1 MFSIEH
7 LKATMNPFII
17 SPNLTGLVFVTG
29 KDSFSFLQNII
40 SNDIALLE
48 TEDIIHA
55 CLLTPQGKYLHDFYI
70 RRVDGGYAL
79 ACEGGAR
86 CDDLVQRLKN
96 YKLRADVTIESK
108 FVGTDNWVDE
118 DDDEYKMWDADRIE
132 KSLPDG
138 SRDAEIGVSTLAELN
153 LDERT
158 VSYTKGCYIGQEL
171 VARMHN
177 RNLGK
182 KHLVGVEFLNSPP
195 PFGTDIEG
203 FGLMRSACGNKGLI
217 LMPRDVEEQ
226 LKQGKIAHAPFR
238 LLGL

>member
-1 MFSIEH
+1 
-7 LKATMNPFII
+7 MNPFII
-17 SPNLTGLVFVTG
+17 SPNLSGLIFVTG
-29 KDSFSFLQNII
+29 KDASTFLQNLIT
-40 SNDIALLE
+40 NDIQLLE
-48 TEDIIHA
+48 TQDIIQA

-70 RRVDGGYAL
+70 RKIKDGYAL

-86 CDDLVQRLKN
+86 CEDLVRRLKI
-96 YKLRADVTIESK
+96 YKLRADVTIETK
-108 FVGTDNWVDE
+108 FVGTDDWVEE

-153 LDERT
+153 LDERA

-182 KHLVGVEFLNSPP
+182 KHLVGVEFTDTPP
-195 PFGTDIEG
+195 AYGTELAPYGIV
-203 FGLMRSACGNKGLI
+203 RSSSGNKALI
-217 LMPRDVEEQ
+217 LMQREIEEQ
-226 LKQGKIAHAPFR
+226 LKQGKIDNAPFR
-238 LLGL
+238 LLGLR